1 MKNKIKIRQNED
13 KNETK
18 EQETKEQRN
27 GRGIVLHCYLLAFFF
42 FIIGF
47 SKNQHKEHME
57 YLEES

>member
-27 GRGIVLHCYLLAFFF
+27 GRGIVYIATYLH
-42 FIIGF
+42 F
-47 SKNQHKEHME
+47 SFSLSDFQKISIK
-57 YLEES
+57 SIWGT